1 MKGLSKTLIA
11 LFITMTLIEIG
22 YGMVLALL
30 PVYLADYL
38 GIGIKYIGIIISMFS
53 LSELIAKA
61 PGGWLADRIG
71 RKPVLLGGI
80 GLITLSFF
88 LITLVQSPALFIPI
102 VMLSGAGM
110 AVTWPMTVAV
120 IADSVV
126 QNQRATSMG
135 ILGMVCLGGKGIG
148 PALGSM
154 TISLTKIYE
163 SPFYLNTALAALS
176 FVIVWFAVQDT
187 FQLKISKQMV
197 EVQVAGGGWISDLW
211 RIICNNPLLLVL
223 NGILFAQALGMGTLV
238 PIISLYANK
247 ILGISIE
254 RIGTL
259 LLGPV
264 IIMASLTF
272 FTGRLAD
279 KIGRSVPIKLGMLLL
294 AISFGLFPLSHR
306 WSFLLGVGII
316 YGLGYALLMP
326 AWTALVTEQVPEKHR
341 GIVLGGI
348 GTMQGLGFT
357 LGPLTGTYLW
367 ESLGPSAPF
376 YFCSLILSLGTVLAF
391 RGIKGNS

>member
-1 MKGLSKTLIA
+1 
-11 LFITMTLIEIG
+11 MTLIEIG
-22 YGMVLALL
+22 YGMILALL

-38 GIGIKYIGIIISMFS
+38 GISIKYIGIIIAMFS

-61 PGGWLADRIG
+61 PGGWLADRVG
-71 RKPVLLGGI
+71 RKPILLGGI

-88 LITLVQSPALFIPI
+88 LITIVRSPGLFILV

-110 AVTWPMTVAV
+110 AVIWPMTVAV

-126 QNQRATSMG
+126 KNQRATSMG

-148 PALGSM
+148 PALGSL

-176 FVIVWFAVQDT
+176 FAIVWFAVQDT
-187 FQLKISKQMV
+187 FQLKLSEKV
-197 EVQVAGGGWISDLW
+197 FLVAGEGWINELW
-211 RIICNNPLLLVL
+211 KVIRNSPLLLIL

-247 ILGISIE
+247 VLGISIQ

-264 IIMASLTF
+264 VIMASLTF

-279 KIGRSVPIKLGMLLL
+279 KIGRSIPIKLGMLLL
-294 AISFGLFPLSHR
+294 SVSLGLFPLSHQ
-306 WSFLLGVGII
+306 WTFLLGVGII

-341 GIVLGGI
+341 GVVLGSI

-376 YFCSLILSLGTVLAF
+376 YFCSLIFSLGTVLAF
-391 RGIKGNS
+391 RGLKGNS